1 MGKLTKQIW
10 LSYEQGDKLIEDLK
24 ELETHIIESRF
35 NENAKERSEEF
46 KKAMRILGEIT
57 TDLKDRGNYIEMEK

>member
-10 LSYEQGDKLIEDLK
+10 LSYEKGDKIIEDLK
-24 ELETHIIESRF
+24 ELESHLIESRF

-57 TDLKDRGNYIEMEK
+57 TDLKDLGKYEEMKE